1 MSMVNTPVHS
11 LPQTFPRAARRRRA
25 RLALLRVDLV
35 VPERIGR

>member
-11 LPQTFPRAARRRRA
+11 LPQTFPRAARRSA